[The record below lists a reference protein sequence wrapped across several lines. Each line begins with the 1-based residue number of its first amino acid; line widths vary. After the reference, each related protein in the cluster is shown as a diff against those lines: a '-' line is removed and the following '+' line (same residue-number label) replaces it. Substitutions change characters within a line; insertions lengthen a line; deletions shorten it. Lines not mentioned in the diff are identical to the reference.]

1 LSGIKNREQAVAGVW
16 QRGGMVQPHQGLVEA
31 VEEIAES
38 LYGMIDMYV
47 AVQRRALI
55 RFPECSSAV
64 AVALG
69 AQLDQL
75 EAMAREGVRAL
86 R

>member
-1 LSGIKNREQAVAGVW
+1 
-16 QRGGMVQPHQGLVEA
+16 MVQAHQGLVEA
-31 VEEIAES
+31 VEEIAAS
-38 LYGMIDMYV
+38 LCGMIDTYV

-55 RFPECSSAV
+55 RFPEYSSAA

-75 EAMAREGVRAL
+75 EAMAREGARAL